1 MSKLNLPGFT
11 AEASLYKTSGRYY
24 GLGTV
29 GQINEVIHPAQ
40 AGDPNCFKTCFN
52 SCWWKWNALGLGYLA
67 SSLCTTGCISACGGQ
82 CKHIKTDTFCA
93 GFVFLCN
100 DISLCAD
107 GSVHSSGWYPC
118 GLCFG
123 AG

>member
-1 MSKLNLPGFT
+1 MPGFT
-11 AEASLYKTSGRYY
+11 AEASLYQTSRHYY

-29 GQINEVIHPAQ
+29 GQINGVIHPAQ
-40 AGDPNCFKTCFN
+40 AVDPNCFKSCFN
-52 SCWWKWNALGLGYLA
+52 SCLNAIGWPFGSTLCNT
-67 SSLCTTGCISACGGQ
+67 LCTSACGQ

-93 GFVFLCN
+93 GFVFFCN

-107 GSVHSSGWYPC
+107 GSMHSSGWYPC

>member
-1 MSKLNLPGFT
+1 MTMPGFT
-11 AEASLYKTSGRYY
+11 AEASLYKTSGHYY

-29 GQINEVIHPAQ
+29 GQINGVIHPAQ
-40 AGDPNCFKTCFN
+40 TVDPNCFKSCFN
-52 SCWWKWNALGLGYLA
+52 SCWWELNAIGLGSFGSTLCN
-67 SSLCTTGCISACGGQ
+67 SLCTSACGQ

-93 GFVFLCN
+93 GFVFFCN

-123 AG
+123 SG